1 MEKVPTLELGFEVGD
16 VVTSVEN
23 PVLYQVMEIIGD
35 KVTIKCMQPGKSY
48 ANHVLTREKAVLLL
62 RKVWQYVV
70 CSTNVTYDDQGEV
83 IVAYHELITPAV
95 LLKLA
100 SMALGSFTLRHVR
113 ADKVDVVNHDG
124 RAIVQSKGALLIH
137 SSS

>member
-23 PVLYQVMEIIGD
+23 PVLYQVMEIG
-35 KVTIKCMQPGKSY
+35 VGVMIKCMQPGTIY

-70 CSTNVTYDDQGEV
+70 CSTDTIYDSQGEL

-95 LLKLA
+95 LLKMA

-124 RAIVQSKGALLIH
+124 RAIVQSKGAL
-137 SSS
+137 